1 MLKQGLY
8 EQVVNTE
15 IKDELR
21 QLPEDSK
28 HVEKIDTAESSS
40 VLTQYLSEVVHKG
53 LDRIAGD
60 DISAQLNLVNKIVD
74 LISQET
80 AQDDLRDFTVGDEG
94 EQLFALLSRDDPM
107 MRIGRKKAKDLPRP
121 ETSIAQSSLFTG
133 AVHEPQM
140 FSELKKEIASA
151 DRIDMLVSFVK
162 WSGLRLIID
171 DLQHFAERGGR
182 LRVIT
187 TTYMGATDVKAVEAL
202 RKLPNT
208 EIRVSYDTERTRL
221 HAKAYMFYRETGF
234 TTAYVGSSNLSNP
247 AMSSG
252 LEWNVKLTTKDMLP
266 TIQKM
271 EATFDSYWNTA
282 SFEVYEDGCRER
294 LERALSANGKVNP
307 TSEMQFVFDIQPY
320 PYQQEIL
327 DRLQAERE
335 VRGYYRNLVV
345 AATGTGKTLISAFD
359 YRRFCKAFSGS
370 KPRLLFVV
378 HREEILKQSRS
389 AFRAVLKDPNFGELF
404 VGSFKPSS
412 LEHLFISVQTVA
424 SQKLYDVLPEDY
436 YDFIIVD
443 EFHHAAAPTYQ
454 GLLNHFKPKILL
466 GLTATPERMDGKN
479 VLDYF
484 NGRIASEIRLPK
496 AIERKLLCPFQYFGV
511 SDDVDLSNIR
521 WTRGGYDKAELNNV
535 FSLNRAVA
543 EKRAG
548 HIVNSLYRYVT
559 DINKV
564 RGLGFCVSVEHAKFM
579 EAYFLSK
586 GIPCMSLTANSSDKE
601 RNEARQRLVSGEIRF
616 IFVVDLY
623 NIDFIDQ
630 PVPLGFDCPLDLH
643 CTYTRDQILIAMDYM
658 TPKNVREGVKWLP
671 DKQVD
676 VFFITL
682 NKADKDYSPTTM
694 YNDYSINESL
704 FHWQSQSTTSDTAST
719 GQRYI
724 NHRQRGSKVVLFVRE
739 FKQDSIGAAPY
750 TCLGTAAYV
759 RHIGSRPMNI
769 TWHLDQPIPAKYLR
783 KTNKLVVG

>member
-1 MLKQGLY
+1 MRTGAG
-8 EQVVNTE
+8 
-15 IKDELR
+15 KDWSVHCQQTAGPIR
-21 QLPEDSK
+21 Q
-28 HVEKIDTAESSS
+28 
-40 VLTQYLSEVVHKG
+40 
-53 LDRIAGD
+53 
-60 DISAQLNLVNKIVD
+60 
-74 LISQET
+74 
-80 AQDDLRDFTVGDEG
+80 
-94 EQLFALLSRDDPM
+94 
-107 MRIGRKKAKDLPRP
+107 AKC
-121 ETSIAQSSLFTG
+121 SSL
-133 AVHEPQM
+133 
-140 FSELKKEIASA
+140 
-151 DRIDMLVSFVK
+151 
-162 WSGLRLIID
+162 
-171 DLQHFAERGGR
+171 
-182 LRVIT
+182 
-187 TTYMGATDVKAVEAL
+187 
-202 RKLPNT
+202 
-208 EIRVSYDTERTRL
+208 
-221 HAKAYMFYRETGF
+221 
-234 TTAYVGSSNLSNP
+234 
-247 AMSSG
+247 
-252 LEWNVKLTTKDMLP
+252 
-266 TIQKM
+266 
-271 EATFDSYWNTA
+271 
-282 SFEVYEDGCRER
+282 
-294 LERALSANGKVNP
+294 
-307 TSEMQFVFDIQPY
+307 
-320 PYQQEIL
+320 
-327 DRLQAERE
+327 
-335 VRGYYRNLVV
+335 
-345 AATGTGKTLISAFD
+345 
-359 YRRFCKAFSGS
+359 
-370 KPRLLFVV
+370 
-378 HREEILKQSRS
+378 
-389 AFRAVLKDPNFGELF
+389 
-404 VGSFKPSS
+404 
-412 LEHLFISVQTVA
+412 A
-424 SQKLYDVLPEDY
+424 SQKLYDFLPEDY

-454 GLLNHFKPKILL
+454 GLLGHFKPKILL
-466 GLTATPERMDGKN
+466 GLTATPERMDGRN

-484 NGRIASEIRLPK
+484 NGRIASEIRLPE

-559 DINKV
+559 DINQV

-759 RHIGSRPMNI
+759 KHTGSRPMNI